1 MKVYIYIDE
10 KDVVMLS
17 GLLDIDIP
25 VVAEDFK
32 IYYTS
37 TETYKSVMVS
47 LTADQFVWLQ
57 DQGFLV
63 REELLLN

>member
-17 GLLDIDIP
+17 GLLTVDIP
-25 VVAEDFK
+25 VVPEDFRV
-32 IYYTS
+32 YYTS
-37 TETYKSVMVS
+37 TETHNSVMIS

-57 DQGFLV
+57 DQGLLV